1 MRLRDFELTLPPEQ
15 RWENLT
21 LANDFMFSKVMR
33 DPELCTEMIRRI
45 FPDMDIGHI
54 EFTQPQ
60 KSVKHSFD
68 TRGVRFD
75 VFSKFD
81 SRKLFDTE
89 VQTTSQTYM
98 TRRTRAYHIA
108 MGIEALETETLK
120 TSGTYDD
127 MPDTFVIFI
136 CTFDPFGLGLH
147 KYTFSNICHEVD
159 GLKLN
164 DGAVTIFLNT
174 CGTSNDIS
182 GELKAFLDFML
193 GRKSDDPFVMRLDE
207 QVKLAKLN
215 AKWRRLYM
223 KHLLHENAIRREGI
237 AIGKEEGIAIGKEEG
252 IAIGKEEGIALGEER
267 GRSNMLNT
275 MLDLMRKQGLGY
287 EQINNIRDTALNI
300 FAGELRS

>member
-1 MRLRDFELTLPPEQ
+1 MRLEDFELTLPPEQ

-21 LANDFMFSKVMR
+21 LANDFMFGKVMR

-45 FPDMDIGHI
+45 LPEMDIGHI
-54 EFTQPQ
+54 EFTQSQ

-108 MGIEALETETLK
+108 MGMEALETDTLK
-120 TSGTYDD
+120 TSGSYGE

-164 DGAVTIFLNT
+164 DGAATIFLNA
-174 CGTSNDIS
+174 CGKSDDIS
-182 GELKAFLDFML
+182 GELRAFLDFML
-193 GRKSDDPFVMRLDE
+193 GKSSSDPFIKRLSE
-207 QVKLAKLN
+207 QMNIAKLN
-215 AKWRRLYM
+215 AKWRRVYM
-223 KHLLHENAIRREGI
+223 LNLLHDHEVRIEGRAEGRIEGRNEGLIEGRAEAHSEMLNAIV
-237 AIGKEEGIAIGKEEG
+237 
-252 IAIGKEEGIALGEER
+252 
-267 GRSNMLNT
+267 
-275 MLDLMRKQGLGY
+275 DLMRSNIISP
-287 EQINNIRDTALNI
+287 EQFEAIKAAALNTQ
-300 FAGELRS
+300 